1 LTSWIGVILLVSEAA
16 KMDEMTG
23 EQIQALAYDLPP
35 VTPKGLGPAVEIT
48 AIFFGIICVIVV
60 ALRIYVRAGLS
71 GASVNHWGVEDYLV
85 VIGALP
91 FLPSVVFAVLAAR
104 YGVGMHDPDIP
115 SPLYPIRAMEYLI
128 TWELHYFISSTII
141 KCGIGFQCIRLD
153 QRRRVV
159 YPLYINM
166 SIIIIVAILA
176 LIFVFANC
184 KPLAATWNPAL

>member
-1 LTSWIGVILLVSEAA
+1 
-16 KMDEMTG
+16 
-23 EQIQALAYDLPP
+23 
-35 VTPKGLGPAVEIT
+35 
-48 AIFFGIICVIVV
+48 
-60 ALRIYVRAGLS
+60 
-71 GASVNHWGVEDYLV
+71 
-85 VIGALP
+85 
-91 FLPSVVFAVLAAR
+91 
-104 YGVGMHDPDIP
+104 MHDPDIP

>member
-85 VIGALP
+85 VIGAVSLTKIESRPKRDARQMTASWP
-91 FLPSVVFAVLAAR
+91 FSFFGERGQLTS
-104 YGVGMHDPDIP
+104 
-115 SPLYPIRAMEYLI
+115 
-128 TWELHYFISSTII
+128 
-141 KCGIGFQCIRLD
+141 
-153 QRRRVV
+153 
-159 YPLYINM
+159 
-166 SIIIIVAILA
+166 
-176 LIFVFANC
+176 
-184 KPLAATWNPAL
+184 

>member
-1 LTSWIGVILLVSEAA
+1 L
-16 KMDEMTG
+16 
-23 EQIQALAYDLPP
+23 
-35 VTPKGLGPAVEIT
+35 
-48 AIFFGIICVIVV
+48 IFFFFFDSRSRTGICPCFC
-60 ALRIYVRAGLS
+60 GWSDPTNELS
-71 GASVNHWGVEDYLV
+71 RQ
-85 VIGALP
+85 LP
-91 FLPSVVFAVLAAR
+91 FIPSVVFAVLAAR

-128 TWELHYFISSTII
+128 IWELHYFISSTII

-166 SIIIIVAILA
+166 SIILIVAVLA

-184 KPLAATWNPAL
+184 RPLAATWNPAL